1 MTPVERAFPALLQD
15 FFHRR
20 LIAQRGASAHTI
32 ASYRDTFT
40 LLLGYAAERTGRTP
54 SALTLSDLDAPM
66 VLRFLDHLESE
77 RGNSARTRN
86 LRLAAIRSFMRY
98 ASLRE
103 PTLLPVTQRV
113 LAIPA
118 KCFDRPVLGYLS
130 RGEVTAIINAPD
142 PSTWSG
148 QRDAVL
154 FAVLYN
160 TGARV
165 SEITRL
171 RVDDVLLDRATAV
184 LLHGKGRKERAV
196 PLWRSTAA
204 QLRRWLP
211 RIDRSPDRPVFPNRT
226 GQPLS
231 RSGVE
236 HQLRVACRKA
246 SERHPSLATRR
257 ISPHT
262 LRHTTAMHLLQSG
275 VDITVI
281 ALWLGH
287 EDDAWHGRV
296 FWSTLPGGVPAAG
309 ERSRGRRQRGMP
321 ERRWRVAT
329 GPRRGLF
336 LIDVDDGQGF
346 RPATTAEVDAAL
358 RQREL
363 FGAAD
368 YPAAMEGGRDTR
380 SGGGPPNQRTP
391 LPPGLDGREEE

>member
-1 MTPVERAFPALLQD
+1 MTSVERAFPALLQD

-20 LIAQRGASAHTI
+20 LVAQRGASAHTI

-40 LLLGYAAERTGRTP
+40 LFLGYAAGRTGRMP

-66 VLRFLDHLESE
+66 VLGFLDHLETE

-86 LRLAAIRSFMRY
+86 LRLTAIRSFMHY

-103 PTLLPVTQRV
+103 PSLLPVVQRV
-113 LAIPA
+113 LAIPG
-118 KCFDRPVLGYLS
+118 KRFDRPVLGFLS
-130 RGEVTAIINAPD
+130 RDEITAIIDAPD
-142 PSTWSG
+142 RSTWSG

-171 RVDDVLLDRATAV
+171 HVGDVLLDRASSL
-184 LLHGKGRKERAV
+184 LLHGKGRKERVV
-196 PLWRSTAA
+196 PLWKSTAA

-211 RIDRSPDRPVFPNRT
+211 RIAGNSDAPVFPNRA
-226 GQPLS
+226 GKPLS

-287 EDDAWHGRV
+287 ED
-296 FWSTLPGGVPAAG
+296 T
-309 ERSRGRRQRGMP
+309 
-321 ERRWRVAT
+321 
-329 GPRRGLF
+329 
-336 LIDVDDGQGF
+336 
-346 RPATTAEVDAAL
+346 ATTHQYVEADLGMKEAAL
-358 RQREL
+358 RCVE
-363 FGAAD
+363 D
-368 YPAAMEGGRDTR
+368 PA
-380 SGGGPPNQRTP
+380 PQP
-391 LPPGLDGREEE
+391 LRFTASDRLLDFLEAL